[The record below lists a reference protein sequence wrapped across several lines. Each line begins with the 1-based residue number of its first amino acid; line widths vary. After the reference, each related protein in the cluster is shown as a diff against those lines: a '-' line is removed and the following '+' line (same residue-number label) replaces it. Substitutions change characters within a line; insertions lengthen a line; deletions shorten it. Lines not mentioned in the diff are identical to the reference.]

1 MLPKNIVM
9 FRLTS
14 KLVHAEGLLYITA
27 RGR

>member
-14 KLVHAEGLLYITA
+14 KLVHAKGPLYITA